1 MKMKKLIAA
10 ALSFVMMLGINTAP
24 VFAATSKSAS
34 TAITAE
40 VGSGYTVTVPE
51 NRADQH
57 DYRNRHVYGYDCCQH
72 QGDVAANQTVT
83 VAATAP
89 TMKDTAGNS
98 VAATF
103 TSTPKTKWS
112 RTDMQGNGTTSN
124 YVVSASLTPA
134 AGRNRDLYLY
144 FGLNL

>member
-10 ALSFVMMLGINTAP
+10 ALSFVI
-24 VFAATSKSAS
+24 
-34 TAITAE
+34 
-40 VGSGYTVTVPE
+40 
-51 NRADQH
+51 
-57 DYRNRHVYGYDCCQH
+57 
-72 QGDVAANQTVT
+72 VAANQTVT

-124 YVVSASLTPA
+124 YVVSASLTPGSWTGTA
-134 AGRNRDLYLY
+134 TFTCTLA
-144 FGLNL
+144 

>member
-24 VFAATSKSAS
+24 AFAATSKSAS

-51 NRADQH
+51 KIAL
-57 DYRNRHVYGYDCCQH
+57 
-72 QGDVAANQTVT
+72 TST
-83 VAATAP
+83 TAG
-89 TMKDTAGNS
+89 TGTYTGTIAVNIKGDTAGNS

-124 YVVSASLTPA
+124 YVVSASLTPGSWTGTA
-134 AGRNRDLYLY
+134 TFTCTLA
-144 FGLNL
+144 